1 MLSKLPLAG
10 VTRLNGAYNVLPYMS
25 FSDFD
30 VERGVSN
37 TRAALPSSA
46 EDAQFKNLQGS
57 LSIQVFKINANVQGI
72 LKLVDKLGTGRDTG
86 SVRKALCALL
96 RYI

>member
-1 MLSKLPLAG
+1 
-10 VTRLNGAYNVLPYMS
+10 MS

-46 EDAQFKNLQGS
+46 EEAQFKNLQGS

-72 LKLVDKLGTGRDTG
+72 LKLVDNLGTGRDTG
-86 SVRKALCALL
+86 SIRKALCALL
-96 RYI
+96 S